1 MPALRRHQ
9 GQIPK
14 RLVSGKR
21 LILLVEAARIC
32 KEIEY
37 RAREEAEKAAE
48 EDGDKSKT
56 ISFGSGN
63 SNSRAPTTIESVLR
77 KGSRETIKPCQ
88 HELVINVLKSQDAVH
103 KEEK

>member
-1 MPALRRHQ
+1 MVSQVQA
-9 GQIPK
+9 K

-32 KEIEY
+32 KEIED

-56 ISFGSGN
+56 ISFGSEN
-63 SNSRAPTTIESVLR
+63 SKPRASTTIKSILR
-77 KGSRETIKPCQ
+77 KGSRETIKTYQ
-88 HELVINVLKSQDAVH
+88 HELVVDVLSVCP
-103 KEEK
+103 

>member
-1 MPALRRHQ
+1 MVSQVQA
-9 GQIPK
+9 K
-14 RLVSGKR
+14 RLAPGKY
-21 LILLVEAARIC
+21 LTLSEEAARIR
-32 KEIEY
+32 KE
-37 RAREEAEKAAE
+37 RVNQAMEEAEKAAE